1 MIRKLT
7 KVVGVLLMLGFITP
21 SLAMADPTTVAVAPA
36 DTTAASSTAT
46 ADATDVARAG
56 PLSDVPLNSWAY
68 DAVDQLAKDGII
80 KGYPDGT
87 FKGNRPMTR
96 YEAAVL
102 AYRAV
107 DMIEAQITAG
117 KAVEKADIDA
127 ANKLIAAYGAELKA
141 VERHVDALQQEADST
156 KTEADSTS
164 KTVAGHT
171 GQIQALSDFDKKA
184 YIKFTSI
191 DTGFAY
197 NGSVQGNCGNAAAYG
212 AASGGAGTAG
222 PFCAANGPG
231 TALPQGQRTNGY
243 GPALGTAPGGNA
255 GNIPIGQFNHGVSFF
270 YQKISL
276 TGTPSPNTAFL
287 IEFGTSVRPVQAAGT
302 SAATTA
308 YCTPSSGQ
316 NFLNGNLAEPTTLSD
331 CSSTNAGAAQYN
343 NGEPGGAFGYNNIWI
358 QTSIPSSGIYL
369 RVGHVQNNE
378 GPTGGSW
385 LGGDYYWGAML
396 GITKG
401 NFNGYIGAG
410 VGNSA
415 ATNNT
420 LDNSPYTAQNITV
433 QADYTFPISHKFSV
447 NLGAMWTNYTGYS
460 SSEWDPSAVICAG
473 ANGAT
478 RFFANTAAVPF
489 TTCGTATSGGVTQT
503 LAPLTYANGTAITG
517 AYLSAANNN
526 NTISGTGCT
535 CIPASATNQ
544 TFSLSTPGLVT
555 TMPISQVGAHLIFT
569 YANARLY
576 LAGTYRFGNDPYTG
590 AAWTGNTTGDF
601 VFDLGPW
608 RAGPGNHGKVTWE
621 AQGFAAGFNSLTQN
635 NNYFGGPILD
645 NSWSTNY
652 GGQYWVES
660 AFKYWVS
667 DNVNVAVG
675 YGRAGLLPNVLLPAG
690 GTTCPGCVI
699 TGLGQNMAFA
709 QMNLNF

>member
-1 MIRKLT
+1 
-7 KVVGVLLMLGFITP
+7 MLGFITP
-21 SLAMADPTTVAVAPA
+21 SLAMANPTTVAVAPA
-36 DTTAASSTAT
+36 DTTAASATAT
-46 ADATDVARAG
+46 AGATDVAQAG

-141 VERHVDALQQEADST
+141 VERHVDALQQEADAT
-156 KTEADSTS
+156 KTGLAATDKRVSGQ
-164 KTVAGHT
+164 A

-191 DTGFAY
+191 DTGFVY
-197 NGSVQGNCGNAAAYG
+197 SGNINGNCGNAAAYG
-212 AASGGAGTAG
+212 PASGSA
-222 PFCAANGPG
+222 FCAANGPG
-231 TALPQGQRTNGY
+231 AALPAGQRTNGY
-243 GPALGTAPGGNA
+243 NPAVGTAPGGSA
-255 GNIPIGQFNHGVSFF
+255 SSLPIGQVNRGVSFM
-270 YQKISL
+270 YQKVSL

-287 IEFGTSVRPVQAAGT
+287 VEFGDSVRPVQT
-302 SAATTA
+302 SGSSNSASSNA

-316 NFLNGNLAEPTTLSD
+316 NFLNGNLAEPTTLSN
-331 CSSTNAGAAQYN
+331 CSATNASGAEYN

-358 QTSIPSSGIYL
+358 QTSIPNSGIYL
-369 RVGHVQNNE
+369 RAGHVQNNE

-385 LGGDYYWGAML
+385 LGGDYYWGVML

-415 ATNNT
+415 STNNA
-420 LDNSPYTAQNITV
+420 LDNEPYTAQNMTI
-433 QADYTFPISHKFSV
+433 QADYTFPIAPRASI
-447 NLGAMWTNYTGYS
+447 NLGAMYTNYTGYS
-460 SSEWDPSAVICAG
+460 SSEWDPSAVICTG

-478 RFFANTAAVPF
+478 RYFANTAAVPF
-489 TTCGTATSGGVTQT
+489 STCGTATSGGVTQT
-503 LAPLTYANGTAITG
+503 LTPLTYANGTAITG

-526 NTISGTGCT
+526 NTISGTGCS
-535 CIPASATNQ
+535 CIPGTTPGNYVY
-544 TFSLSTPGLVT
+544 SLSTPGLVLT
-555 TMPISQVGAHLIFT
+555 APISQIGAHLIFT
-569 YANARLY
+569 YNNARLY

-590 AAWTGNTTGDF
+590 KAWVGNTTGDF

-608 RAGPGNHGKVTWE
+608 RAGPGNHGKLTYE
-621 AQGFAAGFNSLTQN
+621 AQGFAAGFNAMTQN
-635 NNYFGGPILD
+635 VNYFGGPILD
-645 NSWSTNY
+645 NTWQTAF
-652 GGQYWVES
+652 GGEYWVET

-667 DNVNVAVG
+667 DNVNLAVG
-675 YGRAGLLPNVLLPAG
+675 VGRSGLLPNIILPAG
-690 GTTCPGCVI
+690 GPTCPGCVI
-699 TGLGQNMAFA
+699 SGFGQNMAFA

>member
-1 MIRKLT
+1 
-7 KVVGVLLMLGFITP
+7 MLGFITP
-21 SLAMADPTTVAVAPA
+21 SLAMADPTTVAAAPA
-36 DTTAASSTAT
+36 DTTAVSSAVTAG
-46 ADATDVARAG
+46 ATDVAQAG
-56 PLSDVPLNSWAY
+56 PLSDVPRNSWAY

-156 KTEADSTS
+156 KSEADSTS

-171 GQIQALSDFDKKA
+171 GQIRALSDFDKKA

-331 CSSTNAGAAQYN
+331 CSGTNAGAAQYN
-343 NGEPGGAFGYNNIWI
+343 NGEPGGVLGYNNIWI
-358 QTSIPSSGIYL
+358 QTSIPNSGIYL
-369 RVGHVQNNE
+369 RAGHIQNNE

-396 GITKG
+396 GVTKG
-401 NFNGYIGAG
+401 NFTGYIGAG

-415 ATNNT
+415 TTNNT
-420 LDNSPYTAQNITV
+420 LDNSPYTAKTSRSK
-433 QADYTFPISHKFSV
+433 PIIRSRSRLSFRSI
-447 NLGAMWTNYTGYS
+447 L
-460 SSEWDPSAVICAG
+460 
-473 ANGAT
+473 
-478 RFFANTAAVPF
+478 VP
-489 TTCGTATSGGVTQT
+489 CGVTTPATARVNGIRRRSSAPVRTARRASSQT
-503 LAPLTYANGTAITG
+503 PRQCRSRRAEP
-517 AYLSAANNN
+517 
-526 NTISGTGCT
+526 
-535 CIPASATNQ
+535 Q
-544 TFSLSTPGLVT
+544 R
-555 TMPISQVGAHLIFT
+555 QVA
-569 YANARLY
+569 
-576 LAGTYRFGNDPYTG
+576 
-590 AAWTGNTTGDF
+590 
-601 VFDLGPW
+601 
-608 RAGPGNHGKVTWE
+608 
-621 AQGFAAGFNSLTQN
+621 
-635 NNYFGGPILD
+635 
-645 NSWSTNY
+645 
-652 GGQYWVES
+652 
-660 AFKYWVS
+660 
-667 DNVNVAVG
+667 
-675 YGRAGLLPNVLLPAG
+675 
-690 GTTCPGCVI
+690 
-699 TGLGQNMAFA
+699 
-709 QMNLNF
+709 